1 MGMIDAT
8 LASFERDVLEASREV
23 PVVVDFW
30 APWCGPCRALGP
42 LLEKLERESG
52 GRWRLVKVNSDE
64 NPELSAQFNVRSIPF
79 VVAFVDG
86 RPVSQ
91 FVGAQPEGAIRAFLD
106 RSCRT
111 RASSST
117 ARRATRWRAARRRS
131 PRITCATRSRSI
143 PSNDAARL
151 DMVSILRRARRRRR
165 RARAVRRRFRRK
177 ASRPRPTRPPRARLE
192 SAERAATLPAASE
205 LARRIE
211 ADPGDLAA
219 RLDLAEVHI
228 AGREFGPA
236 LEQLLEIV
244 KRDRKFGDD
253 VGRRK
258 MLAVFDLAAADADL
272 VSEFRRR
279 LSATLY

>member
-1 MGMIDAT
+1 MIDAS
-8 LASFERDVLEASREV
+8 LASFERDVLEASREL

-64 NPELSAQFNVRSIPF
+64 NPELSAQFGVRSIPF

-86 RPVSQ
+86 KPVSQ
-91 FVGAQPEGAIRAFLD
+91 FLGAQPEGAIKAFLAQLVPD
-106 RSCRT
+106 PSELELRQ
-111 RASSST
+111 A
-117 ARRATRWRAARRRS
+117 RAALAAGQTALAEDHLRNA
-131 PRITCATRSRSI
+131 IALD

-151 DMVSILRRARRRRR
+151 DAIGILLDRGDLAGAREHW
-165 RARAVRRRFRRK
+165 ASLSPK
-177 ASRPRPTRPPRARLE
+177 AQQASAWTTTSARLE
-192 SAERAATLPAASE
+192 AAERAATLPAAGD

-228 AGREFGPA
+228 ANRDFGAA
-236 LEQLLEIV
+236 LGQLLEIV
-244 KRDRKFGDD
+244 KRDRAFGDD
-253 VGRRK
+253 IGRRK
-258 MLAVFDLAAADADL
+258 MLAVFEMAAAEPDL
-272 VSEFRRR
+272 VSDYRRR
-279 LSATLY
+279 LSGVLY

>member
-1 MGMIDAT
+1 MIDAS
-8 LASFERDVLEASREV
+8 LASFERDVLEASREL

-64 NPELSAQFNVRSIPF
+64 NPELSTQFGVRSIPF

-86 RPVSQ
+86 KPVSQ
-91 FVGAQPEGAIRAFLD
+91 FLGAQPEGAIKAFLAQLVPD
-106 RSCRT
+106 PSELELRQ
-111 RASSST
+111 A
-117 ARRATRWRAARRRS
+117 RAALAAGQPALAEDHLRNA
-131 PRITCATRSRSI
+131 IALD

-151 DMVSILRRARRRRR
+151 DAVAILLDRGDLAG
-165 RARAVRRRFRRK
+165 ARAHWASLSPK
-177 ASRPRPTRPPRARLE
+177 AQQASAWTTTSARLE
-192 SAERAATLPAASE
+192 AAERAATLPAAGD

-219 RLDLAEVHI
+219 RLDLAEVRI
-228 AGREFGPA
+228 ANREFGAA

-244 KRDRKFGDD
+244 KRDRAFGEDI
-253 VGRRK
+253 GRRK
-258 MLAVFDLAAADADL
+258 MLAVFEMAAAEPDL
-272 VSEFRRR
+272 VSDYRRR
-279 LSATLY
+279 LSGALY

>member
-1 MGMIDAT
+1 MIDAS
-8 LASFERDVLEASREV
+8 LASFERDVLEASRDV

-52 GRWRLVKVNSDE
+52 GRWKLVKVNSDD
-64 NPELSAQFNVRSIPF
+64 NPELSAQFGARSIPF

-86 RPVSQ
+86 RPVSS
-91 FVGAQPEGAIRAFLD
+91 FLGAQPEGAIRAFLQKLVPD
-106 RSCRT
+106 PSELEL
-111 RASSST
+111 
-117 ARRATRWRAARRRS
+117 RRARAALAGGQVKLAEDHLRNA
-131 PRITCATRSRSI
+131 IALD

-151 DMVSILRRARRRRR
+151 DMVAILVDRGDQDGAREQW
-165 RARAVRRRFRRK
+165 ALLSPNAPQSS
-177 ASRPRPTRPPRARLE
+177 AYATMAARLDA
-192 SAERAATLPAASE
+192 AERAATLPAAGE

-211 ADPGDLAA
+211 ADPGNLAA

-228 AGREFGPA
+228 ASREFASA

-244 KRDRKFGDD
+244 ARDRAFGDD
-253 VGRRK
+253 IGRRK
-258 MLAVFDLAAADADL
+258 MISVFDMAAGQPDL

-279 LSATLY
+279 LSALLF

>member
-1 MGMIDAT
+1 MSMIDAT
-8 LASFERDVLEASREV
+8 LASFERDVLQASREL

-64 NPELSAQFNVRSIPF
+64 NPELSARFKVRSIPF
-79 VVAFVDG
+79 VVAFVG
-86 RPVSQ
+86 GQPVSQ
-91 FVGAQPEGAIRAFLD
+91 FLGAQPEGTIRAFLD
-106 RSCRT
+106 QLVPDPSELELRQ
-111 RASSST
+111 A
-117 ARRATRWRAARRRS
+117 RAALANGQSTLAEDHLRNA
-131 PRITCATRSRSI
+131 IALD

-151 DMVSILRRARRRRR
+151 DMVAILLERRDLAGAREQW
-165 RARAVRRRFRRK
+165 ASLSPK
-177 ASRPRPTRPPRARLE
+177 APQSSAYATTAARLE
-192 SAERAATLPAASE
+192 SAERAATLPAAAD

-211 ADPGDLAA
+211 AAPGDLAA

-228 AGREFGPA
+228 ANRAFGPA

-244 KRDRKFGDD
+244 KQDRAFGDD
-253 VGRRK
+253 AGRRK
-258 MLAVFDLAAADADL
+258 MLAVFDMAAGDADL

>member
-1 MGMIDAT
+1 MIDAS
-8 LASFERDVLEASREV
+8 LASFERDVLEASREL

-64 NPELSAQFNVRSIPF
+64 NPELSAQFGVRSIPF

-86 RPVSQ
+86 KPVSQ
-91 FVGAQPEGAIRAFLD
+91 FLGAQPEGAIKAFLAQLVPD
-106 RSCRT
+106 PSELELRQ
-111 RASSST
+111 A
-117 ARRATRWRAARRRS
+117 RAALAAGQTALAEDHLRNA
-131 PRITCATRSRSI
+131 IALD

-151 DMVSILRRARRRRR
+151 DAIGILLDRGDLAGAREHW
-165 RARAVRRRFRRK
+165 ASLSPK
-177 ASRPRPTRPPRARLE
+177 AQQASAWTTTSARLE
-192 SAERAATLPAASE
+192 AAERAATLPAAGE
-205 LARRIE
+205 LERRI
-211 ADPGDLAA
+211 AASPDDLAA

-228 AGREFGPA
+228 ANREFAHA

-244 KRDRKFGDD
+244 KRDRAFGDD
-253 VGRRK
+253 AGRRK
-258 MLAVFDLAAADADL
+258 MLAVFDMAAGQPDL